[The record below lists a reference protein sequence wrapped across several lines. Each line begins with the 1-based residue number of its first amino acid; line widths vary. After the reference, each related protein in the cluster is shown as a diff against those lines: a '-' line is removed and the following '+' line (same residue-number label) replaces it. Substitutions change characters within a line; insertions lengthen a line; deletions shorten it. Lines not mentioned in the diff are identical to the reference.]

1 MYATVILD
9 KSIDTPLEYAIP
21 DDLIEKVEPGS
32 RVVVPLRG
40 NPVSGTVLV
49 KHNEKLYDVI
59 HPIQEISSGEKL
71 FSQELFQLAEW
82 ISKYYGAPL
91 RKTLLC
97 MTPSVMRKN
106 IKPSTQKKIA
116 FAVSSPKIKN
126 YIEENRHRFGK
137 QTEILDILM
146 NHSGEMELSLL
157 LTEAKTTK
165 APIQT
170 LIKKGLLLEREYEV
184 DLFSLEEE
192 EFFQQEKKN
201 LSEEQSHAFSEIIKS
216 IHEKS
221 FKTHLLFGV
230 TGSGKTE
237 IYLQAMQEA
246 RNLGKDVILLV
257 PEIALTSQTIE
268 RIKSRFSEKIAIIH
282 HRLSPKERFS
292 NWNKMRQGEIHIV
305 IGARSAIFS
314 PLPNLGLIIVDE
326 EQENSYKQMEDMP
339 CYHARDVAVVR
350 GKFANATVVLGSA
363 TPSIETFYNAK
374 NGKYALHTLTVRPKG
389 SKAPKVTIV
398 DMQTEREKANGFS
411 LFSAPLLNGIEER
424 VKKGEQVLLFLN
436 RRGYFSCQKCEHCE
450 EVIRC
455 KNCDITL
462 TFHKEDAYLCCH
474 LCGYTISPPPT
485 VCPSCHK
492 DAAFKYKGP
501 GTEQVERS
509 LHKIFPQIRTLRMDR
524 DTTKKRD
531 GHDVI
536 FKEFRAGKADI
547 LIGTQMIAKG
557 LHFPSVTLVGVLNA
571 DSGLMIPDFRSQET
585 SFQIL
590 TQVAGRSGRSFLEGE
605 VIFQT
610 SFPSHPVI
618 QYASKE
624 DYLNFFEEE
633 LSGRELLHFPPF
645 TQMVKLVVSGKQ
657 ETITAKEIE
666 KLYQECKPIL
676 PPSCLIYP
684 PIPCG
689 HAKINNKFRFQ
700 FFIKGPKGTLL
711 PTKLSGLLQ
720 SRKRPKDIQILL
732 DVDPLSTFF

>member
-21 DDLIEKVEPGS
+21 DDLIEKIEAGS
-32 RVVVPLRG
+32 RVIVPLRG
-40 NPVSGTVLV
+40 SPVAGTVLV
-49 KHNEKLYDVI
+49 KHKEKLFDVV
-59 HPIQEISSGEKL
+59 HPIQEIAPGERL
-71 FSQELFQLAEW
+71 FSQELFQLADW

-91 RKTLLC
+91 RKTMLC
-97 MTPSVMRKN
+97 MIPSVMRKN
-106 IKPSTQKKIA
+106 IQPLAKKKIS
-116 FAVSSPKIKN
+116 FAVSSPKIKT
-126 YIEENRHRFGK
+126 YIEENRHRFAK
-137 QTEILDILM
+137 QTEILDILSS
-146 NHSGEMELSLL
+146 NQGEMDLSLL
-157 LTEAKTTK
+157 LSEAKTTK

-170 LIKKGLLLEREYEV
+170 LIKKGILTQKDCEV
-184 DLFSLEEE
+184 DLLPIEEE
-192 EFFQQEKKN
+192 EFFQQEKKV
-201 LSEEQSHAFSEIIKS
+201 LSIEQSIAFSEIVKT
-216 IHEKS
+216 IHQGS

-237 IYLQAMQEA
+237 VYLQAMQEA

-268 RIKSRFSEKIAIIH
+268 RIKSRFPEKIAVLH
-282 HRLSPKERFS
+282 HRLSQRERFS
-292 NWNKMRQGEIHIV
+292 NWNKIRQGEIHIV

-314 PLPNLGLIIVDE
+314 PLSNLGLIIVDE
-326 EQENSYKQMEDMP
+326 EQENSYKQMEDIP
-339 CYHARDVAVVR
+339 CYHARDIAIVR

-374 NGKYALHTLTVRPKG
+374 NGKFALHTLKERPKG
-389 SKAPKVTIV
+389 SKQPKVTIV

-411 LFSAPLLNGIEER
+411 MFSTPLLNGIESR
-424 VKKGEQVLLFLN
+424 VKKGEQVILFLN

-455 KNCDITL
+455 KNCDVTL

-474 LCGYTISPPPT
+474 LCGYTLSPPPSI
-485 VCPSCHK
+485 CPSCHK
-492 DAAFKYKGP
+492 EAAFKYKGP

-509 LHKIFPQIRTLRMDR
+509 LHKIFPNIRTLRMDR
-524 DTTKKRD
+524 DTTKKKQ

-536 FKEFRAGKADI
+536 FKEFRAGKADV

-610 SFPSHPVI
+610 SFPTHSII
-618 QYASKE
+618 QYAAKE

-633 LSGRELLHFPPF
+633 LSSRELLHFPPF
-645 TQMVKLVVSGKQ
+645 TQMVKIIVSGKYETKVKQ
-657 ETITAKEIE
+657 EIDR
-666 KLYQECKPIL
+666 LYQECKPIL
-676 PPSCLIYP
+676 PSSYLIYP

-689 HAKINNKFRFQ
+689 HPKINNKFRFQ
-700 FFIKGPKGTLL
+700 FFIKGPKGILL
-711 PTKLSGLLQ
+711 PTKIGNLLQ
-720 SRKRPKDIQILL
+720 TRKRQKDAQILL
-732 DVDPLSTFF
+732 DVDPLNTFF